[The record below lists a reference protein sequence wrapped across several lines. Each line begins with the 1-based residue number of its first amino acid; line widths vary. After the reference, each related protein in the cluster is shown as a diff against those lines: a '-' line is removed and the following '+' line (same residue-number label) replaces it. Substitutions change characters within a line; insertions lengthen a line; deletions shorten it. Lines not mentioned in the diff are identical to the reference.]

1 MSKIKQVLRHHKDGV
16 KKRRIARLLGLNR
29 NTVGKYIERAEADTL
44 SLEELLHLDD
54 PVLERR
60 LSSGKRAM
68 PDPRFDIL
76 SKRLD
81 YITGELERHKSKLTL
96 HRLWQEYCSEEKEHY
111 EYTQFC
117 FHVNQHR
124 KASSLSYVMSEGRT
138 GGEELFVDFAGDKM
152 EYVDMSTGE
161 IMKAEVFV
169 ATLPASDYGFAMAVP
184 SQKVEDFL
192 HALGCCLRHIGGVPQ
207 VIVTDN
213 LKSAVVKSDRYQ
225 PEVGKVMEDFCN
237 HYGCRTVPCRAYK
250 PKDKALVENMVKLVY
265 RHVFAP
271 LRHTMFHSLEEM
283 NSAIRRHMAGFNGK
297 RMAQHPC
304 TREERFLATD
314 KPALRELPQ
323 APFEVMSYTELKVAD
338 NSHVYLGR
346 DRHYYSVPYR
356 LIGQRVRVVYTRSMV
371 NVYHEG
377 EKVASHGRDRSPG
390 RYTTVDGH
398 MPSYYKDYAQRSP
411 QRYIDRA
418 ALILPSL
425 AEVVS
430 ALFSQNPGVPPETFY
445 KSCDGLIH
453 LGKTTAPTLMEKAC
467 AVALRTGNCKYRFVL
482 ALVRSGCSG
491 VEELEREP
499 DLFSVSPHSNI
510 RDKAYYVN
518 ALMAD
523 RKNEAHV

>member
-1 MSKIKQVLRHHKDGV
+1 
-16 KKRRIARLLGLNR
+16 
-29 NTVGKYIERAEADTL
+29 
-44 SLEELLHLDD
+44 
-54 PVLERR
+54 
-60 LSSGKRAM
+60 
-68 PDPRFDIL
+68 
-76 SKRLD
+76 
-81 YITGELERHKSKLTL
+81 
-96 HRLWQEYCSEEKEHY
+96 
-111 EYTQFC
+111 
-117 FHVNQHR
+117 
-124 KASSLSYVMSEGRT
+124 
-138 GGEELFVDFAGDKM
+138 
-152 EYVDMSTGE
+152 
-161 IMKAEVFV
+161 
-169 ATLPASDYGFAMAVP
+169 
-184 SQKVEDFL
+184 
-192 HALGCCLRHIGGVPQ
+192 
-207 VIVTDN
+207 
-213 LKSAVVKSDRYQ
+213 
-225 PEVGKVMEDFCN
+225 
-237 HYGCRTVPCRAYK
+237 
-250 PKDKALVENMVKLVY
+250 
-265 RHVFAP
+265 
-271 LRHTMFHSLEEM
+271 M

-482 ALVRSGCSG
+482 ALVRSGCAG